1 MLANGAQHQSDPIY
15 YTLFSVGAQRRALLS
30 LSLFTS
36 HGTNCAITL
45 SRRNH
50 FLEPN
55 RKILTFLHLIFTLQ
69 DHIVLITQL
78 EILLVCDR
86 ALEILHEI
94 HELNH
99 VNPGGTLK
107 RAFSQPFSNED
118 RCKRLRN
125 TVKSYFY

>member
-15 YTLFSVGAQRRALLS
+15 YTLFFCRCTACVAEPEP
-30 LSLFTS
+30 FTS

-45 SRRNH
+45 SRQNH

-55 RKILTFLHLIFTLQ
+55 TKILTFLHLIFTLQ